1 MDEAKPR
8 ILLVTSNGAGMG
20 HLSRQLA
27 VGLGLGEQAEY
38 SIFSLSV
45 GAPVVADHGI
55 PIEYCP
61 SYEREW
67 MPRRSWN
74 NYLSDRLVAISKELD
89 IDVLLFDGVAPY
101 PGIAFA
107 RALLPEVAFV
117 WSRRGMWRPD
127 TNPSQLRRASIFD
140 LIIEPGDLASN
151 ADRGPTAT
159 RDDAVK
165 VPPVSML
172 EVIERMERRAAA
184 EALGLDPD
192 RQTVLLTLGSGRL
205 GDVRGPGAVVLESL
219 LEDPEWQIGITKAAI
234 ALAGVDTGTSKR
246 VVEIRGVY
254 PLVRYLAAFDAVVSA
269 AGYNAVHEFLS
280 AGLPTLLVPNASTRT
295 DDQVARAEEVAER
308 GLALM
313 AEETDVGG
321 LADQVR
327 LLSDPGLR
335 ARLSSA
341 CLALPP
347 AERSGGAIATGHQLL
362 RLVGEFSPSWRLRLG
377 RSWRIFDE
385 RWRRK
390 AKDVLGPGLTDSV
403 RRALGRPSYDGPAR
417 QLSVRVVDRP
427 AEFMRLAGTS
437 VLPLLVTDRLD
448 RNTVGAGP
456 PVEHLIHPAGDDY
469 RVSRR
474 AIIERYYEVE
484 SAGG

>member
-1 MDEAKPR
+1 MDETRPR

-27 VGLGLGEQAEY
+27 VGLGLGEQAEC

-61 SYEREW
+61 SYERGW

-184 EALGLDPD
+184 AALGLDPD
-192 RQTVLLTLGSGRL
+192 RRTVLLTLGSGRL
-205 GDVRGPGAVVLESL
+205 GNVKGPGAVVLESL
-219 LEDPEWQIGITKAAI
+219 LEDPEWQIGVTKAAI
-234 ALAGVDTGTSKR
+234 ALDAVDTGTSER

-280 AGLPTLLVPNASTRT
+280 AGLPTLLVPNTSTRT

-308 GLALM
+308 GLALT
-313 AEETDVGG
+313 AEEADISG

-327 LLSDPGLR
+327 LLSDPGVR
-335 ARLSSA
+335 AQLSSA
-341 CLALPP
+341 CLGLPP
-347 AERSGGAIATGHQLL
+347 NTRSGGAVATGHQLL
-362 RLVGEFSPSWRLRLG
+362 RLAGDFSPSWRLRLG
-377 RSWRIFDE
+377 RRWRIFDE

-390 AKDVLGPGLTDSV
+390 TKDVLGPGLTDSL

-417 QLSVRVVDRP
+417 QLSVRVVDREE
-427 AEFMRLAGTS
+427 EFLALAGTD
-437 VLPLLVTDRLD
+437 VRPLLLTDRLE
-448 RNTVGAGP
+448 RSTVGAGP
-456 PVEHLIHPAGDDY
+456 PIEHMIHPATADY
-469 RVSRR
+469 EAARR
-474 AIIERYYEVE
+474 AIVERYYEVIPP
-484 SAGG
+484 GG